1 MNRRILLQLVDYCR
15 TVEPVASSRHAAA
28 VVYKNKIIAVGCN
41 STKTHPIQAKYGRN
55 SKSIHLHAEVHAMIK
70 ATALI
75 GEKKL
80 KVCELYVIRLGRT
93 GELMNSKPCHG
104 CQRMID
110 DLGFTRVYHS

>member
-1 MNRRILLQLVDYCR
+1 MNRRILLQLVDSCR
-15 TVEPVASSRHAAA
+15 TVEPVASSRHTAA

-55 SKSIHLHAEVHAMIK
+55 SKSIYLHAEVHAMIK

-75 GEKKL
+75 GVDKL
-80 KVCELYVIRLGRT
+80 RYCDLYVIRLGKK
-93 GELMNSKPCHG
+93 GELLNSKPCSG

-110 DLGFTRVYHS
+110 DLQFRKVYHS